1 MNTHTHIHVNIEAYS
16 ETAYMNKK
24 QAGKKRGCRNECT
37 GSLEIEFIR
46 HKFSNNF
53 AYYIQGGKNSI
64 TKKLAGNWNLL
75 VKTGK

>member
-1 MNTHTHIHVNIEAYS
+1 MNAY
-16 ETAYMNKK
+16 K
-24 QAGKKRGCRNECT
+24 
-37 GSLEIEFIR
+37 SLEIEFIR